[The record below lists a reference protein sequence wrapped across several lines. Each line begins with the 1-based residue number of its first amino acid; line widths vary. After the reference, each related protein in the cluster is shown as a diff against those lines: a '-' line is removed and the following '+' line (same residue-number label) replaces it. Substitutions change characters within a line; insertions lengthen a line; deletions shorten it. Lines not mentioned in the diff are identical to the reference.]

1 MLEVAARGRLKLR
14 REPLPRAGGPLLYL
28 SDLHLTAWHGHVVD
42 QVLELASRVA
52 PKLVLLGGDLVDLP
66 SGLAPLSRL
75 VQGLRAPVRAVP
87 GNHDPLVGLDA
98 IERAL
103 GTPWLERCRL
113 GELTVDGVLHD
124 PPGDVLCAHHPTV
137 FPRAVRSGYRLVLAG
152 HLHGSQFVLA
162 ERRGLLYPGA
172 WFYRW
177 NGDRFEQGGSTL
189 LVSRGVNDTL
199 PLRWN
204 CPRDVICL
212 EDP

>member
-1 MLEVAARGRLKLR
+1 MLEVAARGRLHLR
-14 REPLPRAGGPLLYL
+14 RERLPRAGGRLLYV

-42 QVLELASRVA
+42 QVLELATEAR
-52 PKLVLLGGDLVDLP
+52 PDLVLLGGDLVDLS
-66 SGLAPLSRL
+66 SGLPLLGRL
-75 VQGLRAPVRAVP
+75 IESLPVPVRAVA
-87 GNHDPLVGLDA
+87 GNHDRLVGLAA
-98 IERAL
+98 IEQVL
-103 GTPWLERCRL
+103 GAPWLERCRL
-113 GELTVDGVLHD
+113 GELTVDGRLHH
-124 PPGDVLCAHHPTV
+124 PPGDVLCAHDPTI
-137 FPRAVRSGYRLVLAG
+137 FPAAARAGYRLVLAG

-177 NGDRFEQGGSTL
+177 NGDRFRLGESTM